1 MTHRKQYEEK
11 HGELRNIMDTLESR
25 LCTSK
30 SETNQERPYK
40 GTRFKSMVEICP
52 RGVNGCK
59 YPCICD
65 NYSESDMHI
74 EKIEELEDYILE
86 LREQIVNF
94 QKNTPPQHGPNS
106 GVQRVISNTVLNK
119 LVDLVS
125 VKVDELEQTVKC
137 FSSKLGN
144 TAVKLKGSVKSMH
157 SSLARYK
164 DELAI
169 KNKEYAKMNEILE
182 DYKKQKERMSVLEKR
197 LAESDVREK
206 ILRNEVIDLK
216 GAIRVFCRIRPL
228 IGDEKACEIKSTSEK
243 IEISNGSDVKS
254 LSFQYDRIFCA
265 LDNQEKVFEEVA
277 PLVRSGMDGYKVCI
291 FAYGQTGSGKT
302 YTMEGYGASNGI
314 IYKSIDEIFNI
325 SAEMEKEGWSFSF
338 DSNVVEIYN
347 ENIKDL
353 LSNDGRKVE
362 VRHVNEK
369 TVLNNCSEHSIRK
382 KDDLMNLFSIAR
394 KNRSVGATM
403 SNEKSSRSHSVFIL
417 KVKMSNTAIKEYREG
432 IFNFIDLAGSERLHV
447 SKAEGER
454 LRETQNINKSLSVLG
469 NVITALVRK
478 EQHIPFRD
486 SKLTLLLKDHLQGNS
501 RVLMFVNIAPEAKY
515 HGETICSLRFAAKI
529 SECKFGPAQRNF
541 YREV

>member
-30 SETNQERPYK
+30 GEVNQERPYK
-40 GTRFKSMVEICP
+40 GSRFKSMVEICP
-52 RGVNGCK
+52 RGINGCK

-94 QKNTPPQHGPNS
+94 QKHTPAQYGQNS
-106 GVQRVISNTVLNK
+106 DVKHMLSSNVLNK
-119 LVDLVS
+119 LLDLVN
-125 VKVDELEQTVKC
+125 VKVDELEKIIKD
-137 FSSKLGN
+137 FSSKLCN
-144 TAVKLKGSVKSMH
+144 VAIKLRGSIKSMH
-157 SSLARYK
+157 RSLVNYK
-164 DELAI
+164 EQLAV
-169 KNKEYAKMNEILE
+169 KNKEHTKMNKILE
-182 DYKKQKERMSVLEKR
+182 DYKKQKERISTLEKK
-197 LAESDVREK
+197 LTESDSREK
-206 ILRNEVIDLK
+206 RLRNEVIDLK
-216 GAIRVFCRIRPL
+216 GAIRVFCRIRPV
-228 IGDEKACEIKSTSEK
+228 IRGEKACEIKSTNEK
-243 IEISNGSDVKS
+243 IEISNGSDLKS

-265 LDNQEKVFEEVA
+265 FDSQEKVFEEVA

-302 YTMEGYGASNGI
+302 YTMEGYGVSNGI

-325 SAEMEKEGWSFSF
+325 SAEMEKDGWSLDF
-338 DSNVVEIYN
+338 DSSVVEIYN

-353 LSNDGRKVE
+353 LSNDGKKVE
-362 VRHVNEK
+362 VRHVNDK
-369 TVLNNCSEHSIRK
+369 TVLNNCIEHTIRK
-382 KDDLMNLFSIAR
+382 KEDLTNLFNIAR

-403 SNEKSSRSHSVFIL
+403 SNEMSSRSHSVFIL
-417 KVKMSNTAIKEYREG
+417 KVKMSNTTLKEYREG

-478 EQHIPFRD
+478 EQHVPFRD

-541 YREV
+541 YRET

>member
-11 HGELRNIMDTLESR
+11 HGELRNIMNTLESR
-25 LCTSK
+25 LCTNK
-30 SETNQERPYK
+30 SETSKERPTK
-40 GTRFKSMVEICP
+40 GPRFKSMVEICP
-52 RGVNGCK
+52 GGVNGCK

-94 QKNTPPQHGPNS
+94 QKHTPAQYALSS
-106 GVQRVISNTVLNK
+106 GVQRGLSNTLLNRV
-119 LVDLVS
+119 VDLVNA
-125 VKVDELEQTVKC
+125 KVDKLEKTIKS
-137 FSSKLGN
+137 FSSKLCN
-144 TAVKLKGSVKSMH
+144 TSTKLRCSIKSLH
-157 SSLARYK
+157 ISLANYK
-164 DELAI
+164 ERLAV
-169 KNKEYAKMNEILE
+169 KNKEYDKMNEILE
-182 DYKKQKERMSVLEKR
+182 DYKKQEERISVLEKR
-197 LAESDVREK
+197 LTESGFREK
-206 ILRNEVIDLK
+206 RLRNEVIDLK
-216 GAIRVFCRIRPL
+216 GAIRVFCRIRPV
-228 IGDEKACEIKSTSEK
+228 IGGKSVCEIKSTSEK
-243 IEISNGSDVKS
+243 IDISNGRDMKS
-254 LSFQYDRIFCA
+254 LSFQYDRIFCEF
-265 LDNQEKVFEEVA
+265 DSQEKVFEEVA

-302 YTMEGYGASNGI
+302 YTMEGYGTSNGI
-314 IYKSIDEIFNI
+314 IHKSIDEIFNM
-325 SAEMEKEGWSFSF
+325 SAEMEKEGWSFNF
-338 DSNVVEIYN
+338 DSNFVEIYN

-362 VRHVNEK
+362 VRHVNDK
-369 TVLNNCSEHSIRK
+369 TVLNNCSEHSVRK
-382 KDDLMNLFSIAR
+382 KEDLTNLFSIAR

-417 KVKMSNTAIKEYREG
+417 KVRMSNTAIKEYREG
-432 IFNFIDLAGSERLHV
+432 TFNFIDLAGSERLHT

-454 LRETQNINKSLSVLG
+454 LRETQNINKSLSALG

-478 EQHIPFRD
+478 EPHIPFRD

-501 RVLMFVNIAPEAKY
+501 RILMFVNIAPEEKY